1 MDNILFI
8 PLDER
13 PCNYDFPQKLI
24 NSTKGFKLLIPPK
37 EILGKKKTPGSFAL
51 LKKYIL
57 ENAKNSKAAVISIDQ
72 LLYGGII
79 PSRLHKKSVKVLSE
93 RLELLKEI
101 KTINP
106 NIILNCFV
114 LIMRCPNYSS
124 SDEEPDYYEIYG
136 ETINKIGKMI
146 DLKEDYKSII
156 DGNEELSKS
165 LDDYKNRRAKNIKL
179 VKKTINLTKD
189 TIDFLVIPQDDSQV
203 NGFSNMDRME
213 VLNFIEKGHY
223 ENIDIYPGADEV
235 GMTLI
240 SRTINELNGCH
251 KSFYL
256 DFLHEE
262 SKTLIPAYENRPL
275 FETIKAH
282 IKASGNKICESVNE
296 CSDVVL
302 FLNYDMFEQRESTD
316 PSVLDSELTLKQISR
331 IKNAKKKGKIVALA
345 DATYVNGGNIEYM
358 KLLSTKMK
366 IDSLDVYAGWN
377 TSSNTLGTAISFATA
392 LSYYKNE
399 EESTKFLAERIYDD
413 LIYQPYARRYITK
426 NILPD
431 LGLNYFDIKKGL
443 SKVRSITKKTI
454 KEYAKENFKSF
465 YSKHHL
471 KNVDM
476 PWKRMFEVSVEVDK

>member
-1 MDNILFI
+1 MDNNILFI

-37 EILGKKKTPGSFAL
+37 EILGKKKTPSNFAL
-51 LKKYIL
+51 LKNYIL
-57 ENAKNSKAAVISIDQ
+57 ENAKDAKAAVISIDQ
-72 LLYGGII
+72 LLYGGIV
-79 PSRLHKKSVKVLSE
+79 PSRLHKKSMKVLNE
-93 RLELLKEI
+93 RLNLLKEI
-101 KTINP
+101 KAINP

-146 DLKEDYKSII
+146 DLNEDYKSLMNN
-156 DGNEELSKS
+156 NEELINAVV
-165 LDDYKNRRAKNIKL
+165 DYEKRRRKNIKQ
-179 VKKTINLTKD
+179 VKKTISFTKD
-189 TIDFLVIPQDDSQV
+189 VIDFLVIPQDDSQV
-203 NGFSNMDRME
+203 HGFSSMDRCD
-213 VLNFIEKGHY
+213 VLKFIEDGNY
-223 ENIDIYPGADEV
+223 QNIDIYPGADEV

-240 SRTINELNGCH
+240 ARTINELNNIS

-262 SKTLIPAYENRPL
+262 SKTVIPAYENRPL

-282 IKASGNKICESVNE
+282 IKASGNKVVESVND
-296 CSDVVL
+296 SDIVL
-302 FLNYDMFEQRESTD
+302 FLDYDKYEQRESVD
-316 PSVLDSELTLKQISR
+316 PSVLDIESALKQVSR
-331 IKNAKKKGKIVALA
+331 MKDAKKKGKIVALA
-345 DATYVNGGNIEYM
+345 DACYVNGGNIEYM
-358 KLLSTKMK
+358 KLLSSKMK

-377 TSSNTLGTAISFATA
+377 TSSNTLGTAISFASV
-392 LSYYKNE
+392 LSYYNNE
-399 EESTKFLAERIYDD
+399 TESKKFLAERIYDD
-413 LIYQPYARRYITK
+413 MIYQAYARRYITK

-431 LGLNYFDIKKGL
+431 LGLGYFDVKKGL
-443 SKVRSITKKTI
+443 SKVRSITKKI
-454 KEYAKENFKSF
+454 LKDYAKENFKSF

-471 KNVDM
+471 KNVNM